1 MAKQRYSGVLGL
13 VQVDSAPPAA
23 TTFFSVG
30 LCRSIQPPPNL
41 RSPVDVTGLEDPAYV
56 GLPGIPEQSNFEF
69 EHVWDPNNSLTPADG
84 EADQLLDNYWAAA
97 TLVTWKIVFN
107 NGLQI
112 CTGTF
117 TGRVLNLEP
126 QNVDGQTGL
135 TRTCTVI
142 TASTVAWVETAVG
155 GP

>member
-41 RSPVDVTGLEDPAYV
+41 RSPVDVTGLEDPAFV
-56 GLPGIPEQSNFEF
+56 GLPGIPEQSNFTF
-69 EHVWDPNNSLTPADG
+69 EHVWDPAIVAADG
-84 EADQLLDNYWAAA
+84 EADKLLDTYWAAA
-97 TLVTWKIVFN
+97 TLFAYKIVFN
-107 NGLQI
+107 NGLNI
-112 CTGTF
+112 CTGSG

-126 QNVDGQTGL
+126 QNVDGNTGL
-135 TRTCTVI
+135 TRSCTII
-142 TASTVAWVETAVG
+142 TASVLTWVETPVG